1 MKPWDAAKADW
12 ECGMKYKE
20 IAEKHGVSV
29 NTVKAWATRHWKQ
42 EKEKAKKQK
51 VATKKQKKLQPEK
64 VATQNPEDT
73 EREIAAEEIRE
84 IMKNSDLTEKQR
96 LFCIYYVKYRNKTKA
111 YQKAFQCSYDNAS
124 SHASTLWKNEGVQKE
139 ISRLLAEFRES
150 VELDISDLFQWYLDI
165 ARADIYDFVEVNKT
179 GSRIYVRTDFDG
191 TLVNEISETQHGI
204 KVKLNDRMKAMD
216 WLSQHIGLADEKM
229 RAEIA
234 ALQAKSQSGTGSDA
248 ADDWIDA
255 VLGKEGADDEEE

>member
-1 MKPWDAAKADW
+1 MKPWEAAKADW
-12 ECGMKYKE
+12 ESGLKYKA

-29 NTVKAWATRHWKQ
+29 NTVKAWAVRYWKN
-42 EKEKAKKQK
+42 EKEQPKKQK
-51 VATKKQKKLQPEK
+51 VATKSKKSCNQKK
-64 VATQNPEDT
+64 VATEKPENT
-73 EREIAAEEIRE
+73 EREVSGEKIRE
-84 IMKNSDLTEKQR
+84 IMENSDLTEKR
-96 LFCIYYVKYRNKTKA
+96 KLFCIYYVRYRNKVKA
-111 YQKAFQCSYDNAS
+111 YQKAFQCSYENAC
-124 SHASTLWKNEGVQKE
+124 SHASTLWKNEEVQKE
-139 ISRLLAEFRES
+139 INRLLAEFRES
-150 VELDISDLFQWYLDI
+150 VELDMKDLFQWYLDI
-165 ARADIYDFVEVNKT
+165 ARADINDFVQMK
-179 GSRIYVRTDFDG
+179 GASIYVKEDIDG